1 MLRSIFKNPAIMVF
15 VELMKRHWLELI
27 DKLINLGFI
36 NLSILFV
43 NNVKK

>member
-1 MLRSIFKNPAIMVF
+1 MVF
-15 VELMKRHWLELI
+15 AELMKRYWLELI